1 MTRLTR
7 ITNPA
12 PTLAQEPE
20 FRIASHPPKV
30 DPVGVAP
37 STRAEMVAPLTR
49 AERVVPFTRA
59 DMLNADAPKLEVQDP
74 QSAVALPASM
84 SADRDGISF
93 TLMPDKT
100 AFHAAVDG
108 TVTSNFFD
116 GTTRIMSPTFDG
128 RVAGPFGEFTSTS
141 TTMMNGGH
149 SGGQTVS
156 NTYLTNTTGDLTGTA
171 YIGTSASTQISVNA
185 DGSRESTATS
195 TSGNI
200 ISVSRNLE
208 GSITSRAYVR
218 EGTADGGVST
228 TTQIAASGESQ
239 IIARAGDGTTLTQSI
254 GQDGNTSTLVVSPQ
268 GVQVSNQILG
278 TVVNTVQENVVVTVN
293 HDGTVGVVIADEG
306 VLKVNIDGTYQESEN
321 RSLATQTSPDGKSST
336 ISFNEG
342 STVTIYIDGSI
353 AVNTSEGFTVNSG
366 INGSAVVTSPDG
378 ICVTTTPSGQIVLAA
393 GDGTTFVAAVDG
405 YINVN
410 TVQGN
415 SLSVTPSGTITA
427 TDSDGCSL
435 TNTSD
440 GVIALAQSDGNTYL
454 QSADG
459 SFTISNQSGST
470 FTDYANGSSAVSI
483 PGGTTFSV
491 DPSGA
496 VSGNAP
502 GASYVSLPNGATAWN
517 TSNVA
522 SLKMDQGASIALS
535 GGVAYAVTADGV
547 GISHTYSPDGSVT
560 KFTFEDGSSIA
571 TTKNSA
577 EFIGADGTST
587 NVPVENWKNFE
598 GATNLVAELKSS
610 DCANF
615 EFNMSPDGV
624 FLIPDGNSGSIELG
638 LNAQLTWK
646 SFDGAIV
653 TAGSELQYSDPAGVV
668 FSLDPSGPS
677 SFNNGAGL
685 INNFDLSGASS
696 MQFMEK
702 CTLTVTPGGTTV
714 ISAGEG
720 DASFTIGVNGTVTAA
735 APDGTTIVASSDGT
749 TVVNDYASNTV
760 TTLVDGSTLIN
771 CDSGIAVVTSSVG
784 TTAIATQD
792 GATLVISP
800 DGTTSV
806 GTGDGV
812 SIVNTGDG
820 TTLTMMQ
827 GDVYVTNDQGTVLY
841 DEGVSVSL
849 PNGDTLSLSET
860 GAIVQASGTSSVE
873 ISRDATLQI
882 SINDQEAIR
891 VSDAGGFAW
900 SNEEGSTVAINPETF
915 SLEASFTFGIDIA
928 MTSEGYVN
936 VAMIDGSQ
944 ISMFE
949 DGSTLVVMSD
959 ATSVVVP
966 DGGGISISSS
976 DGTDV
981 EVSNDASITVTS
993 LLGDETESSAGAS
1006 SIDSAPVQI
1015 EADALLVEETSSLL
1029 SPEEQID
1036 IPSQAPVETVMSTFQ
1051 VSFASAEDS
1060 SGSDSEIL
1068 LEAVAEQE
1076 NPENSIEPTSD
1087 PE

>member
-1 MTRLTR
+1 MTRSTR
-7 ITNPA
+7 ITNQAPA
-12 PTLAQEPE
+12 LAKEPE
-20 FRIASHPPKV
+20 FGIASHPAK
-30 DPVGVAP
+30 
-37 STRAEMVAPLTR
+37 
-49 AERVVPFTRA
+49 VVPEATNPALRVHIL
-59 DMLNADAPKLEVQDP
+59 DEDLTKVPSRGVQDP
-74 QSAVALPASM
+74 QSAVALPGTM
-84 SADRDGISF
+84 SVDRDGISY

-108 TVTSNFFD
+108 TVTSYFFD
-116 GTTRIMSPTFDG
+116 GSTRIMPPTIDG
-128 RVAGPFGEFTSTS
+128 RSTS
-141 TTMMNGGH
+141 QTILSDGQQISNSYVTNAGGNLTASANISNG
-149 SGGQTVS
+149 
-156 NTYLTNTTGDLTGTA
+156 
-171 YIGTSASTQISVNA
+171 ASTQISVNV
-185 DGSRESTATS
+185 DGSRESKASSASGNTISVASNSDGSKTSTATAP
-195 TSGNI
+195 G
-200 ISVSRNLE
+200 R
-208 GSITSRAYVR
+208 
-218 EGTADGGVST
+218 VST
-228 TTQIAASGESQ
+228 TTQVGVAGDSQ

-254 GQDGNTSTLVVSPQ
+254 GQDGNTSTLVVSPK

-306 VLKVNIDGTYQESEN
+306 VLKVNTDGTYQESEN
-321 RSLATQTSPDGKSST
+321 RPLATQTSADGKSST

-378 ICVTTTPSGQIVLAA
+378 VCVTTTPSGQIVLAA
-393 GDGTTFVAAVDG
+393 GDGATFVAAVDG

-410 TVQGN
+410 TAQGH

-440 GVIALAQSDGNTYL
+440 GIIALGQSNGTTYL
-454 QSADG
+454 QSAEG
-459 SFTISNQSGST
+459 SFTISHQSGAT
-470 FTDYANGSSAVSI
+470 FTDLPNGSSAISI

-491 DPSGA
+491 DPLGA
-496 VSGNAP
+496 VSSNAP
-502 GASYVSLPNGATAWN
+502 GASYVSLPNGATAWTADKI
-517 TSNVA
+517 TS
-522 SLKMDQGASIALS
+522 SLQMGETKIALS

-571 TTKNSA
+571 TTRNSA
-577 EFIGADGTST
+577 EFLGADGTST
-587 NVPVENWKNFE
+587 SVPVENWKNFD
-598 GATNLVAELKSS
+598 GASNLVAGLTSS

-615 EFNMSPDGV
+615 EFKMSPDGA

-646 SFDGAIV
+646 SVDGAIV
-653 TAGSELQYSDPAGVV
+653 TAGSELQYSDPDGVV

-685 INNFDLSGASS
+685 INNFDSSGASS
-696 MQFMEK
+696 MQFMET

-735 APDGTTIVASSDGT
+735 APDGTTIVAGSDGT
-749 TVVNDYASNTV
+749 TVVNDYAGNSV

-771 CDSGIAVVTSSVG
+771 SDSGIAVVTSSVG
-784 TTAIATQD
+784 TTAIATHD

-812 SIVNTGDG
+812 SIVNTSDG

-841 DEGVSVSL
+841 DEGFSVSL

-860 GAIVQASGTSSVE
+860 GAFVQASGTSSVE
-873 ISRDATLQI
+873 INRNSTLQI
-882 SINDQEAIR
+882 SINDQETIR
-891 VSDAGGFAW
+891 VSDAGAFSW
-900 SNEEGSTVAINPETF
+900 SNAEGSTVAINPETF
-915 SLEASFTFGIDIA
+915 SLEASFTFGVDIA
-928 MTSEGYVN
+928 MTSEGYIN
-936 VAMIDGSQ
+936 VTTNDGSQ

-959 ATSVVVP
+959 STSVVVP

-981 EVSNDASITVTS
+981 EVSNDASLTVTS
-993 LLGDETESSAGAS
+993 LLGDETESSADAPS
-1006 SIDSAPVQI
+1006 LDSTPVQI
-1015 EADALLVEETSSLL
+1015 EVDAMLLPETSSLL
-1029 SPEEQID
+1029 PPNQQID
-1036 IPSQAPVETVMSTFQ
+1036 ISSQTPAETAMPTFQ
-1051 VSFASAEDS
+1051 MPVTASEDS

-1068 LEAVAEQE
+1068 LEAFAERE
-1076 NPENSIEPTSD
+1076 NPENSIEPTID

>member
-1 MTRLTR
+1 MTRLMRT
-7 ITNPA
+7 TTPA
-12 PTLAQEPE
+12 PALAKEPE
-20 FRIASHPPKV
+20 FGIASHPPKV
-30 DPVGVAP
+30 DSVGVAP
-37 STRAEMVAPLTR
+37 LM
-49 AERVVPFTRA
+49 RA
-59 DMLNADAPKLEVQDP
+59 DILKAESAGASRLEVQDP
-74 QSAVALPASM
+74 KGAVALPGSM
-84 SADRDGISF
+84 SVNRDGINY
-93 TLMPDKT
+93 TLMPDGT
-100 AFHAAVDG
+100 AIHAAVDG
-108 TVTSNFFD
+108 TVTSLYSD
-116 GTTRIMSPTFDG
+116 GSTRIMPPTIDG
-128 RVAGPFGEFTSTS
+128 RSTS
-141 TTMMNGGH
+141 QTILNGG
-149 SGGQTVS
+149 QQIS
-156 NTYLTNTTGDLTGTA
+156 NSYVTNAGGDLTASANISNG
-171 YIGTSASTQISVNA
+171 ASTQISVSV

-195 TSGNI
+195 ASGNI
-200 ISVSRNLE
+200 VSVLSNSD
-208 GSITSRAYVR
+208 GSKTS
-218 EGTADGGVST
+218 TATAPGGVST
-228 TTQIAASGESQ
+228 MTQVGINGDSQ

-254 GQDGNTSTLVVSPQ
+254 AQDGNTSTLVVSPY
-268 GVQVSNQILG
+268 GVQVSNQLLG

-321 RSLATQTSPDGKSST
+321 RPLAIQTSPDGKSST

-342 STVTIYIDGSI
+342 STVTIYVDGSI

-393 GDGTTFVAAVDG
+393 GDGATFVASVDG

-410 TVQGN
+410 TVQGH

-435 TNTSD
+435 TNTRD
-440 GVIALAQSDGNTYL
+440 GVIALGQSNGTTYL

-459 SFTISNQSGST
+459 SFTISNQSGAT
-470 FTDYANGSSAVSI
+470 FTDFANGSSAISI

-491 DPSGA
+491 DPLGA
-496 VSGNAP
+496 ISSNAP
-502 GASYVSLPNGATAWN
+502 SVSYVNLPNGTTAWN
-517 TSNVA
+517 TSTVA

-560 KFTFEDGSSIA
+560 KFAFEDGSSIA

-577 EFIGADGTST
+577 EFMDADGSSTS
-587 NVPVENWKNFE
+587 VPVENWKNFD
-598 GATNLVAELKSS
+598 GVSNLVAGLISS

-615 EFNMSPDGV
+615 EFEMSPDGA
-624 FLIPDGNSGSIELG
+624 FLIPDGNSGSLELG

-646 SFDGAIV
+646 SFDGATV
-653 TAGSELQYSDPAGVV
+653 TAGSELQYSDQAGVV

-685 INNFDLSGASS
+685 INNFDSSGASS

-735 APDGTTIVASSDGT
+735 APDGTTIVAGSDGT
-749 TVVNDYASNTV
+749 TVVNDYAGNSV

-771 CDSGIAVVTSSVG
+771 CESGIAVVASSVG
-784 TTAIATQD
+784 TTAIATHD

-820 TTLTMMQ
+820 TTLTMIQ

-841 DEGVSVSL
+841 DEGFSVSL
-849 PNGDTLSLSET
+849 PNGDTLSLSDT
-860 GAIVQASGTSSVE
+860 GAFVQASGTSSVQ

-882 SINDQEAIR
+882 SINDLETIR
-891 VSDAGGFAW
+891 VSDAGGFSW

-915 SLEASFTFGIDIA
+915 SLEASFAFGVDIA

-981 EVSNDASITVTS
+981 EVTNDASLTVTA
-993 LLGDETESSAGAS
+993 LLGDESENAAEVPTLDSSQ
-1006 SIDSAPVQI
+1006 VQI
-1015 EADALLVEETSSLL
+1015 EADAMLVPETNSPQEFSSGTDPLN
-1029 SPEEQID
+1029 SPE
-1036 IPSQAPVETVMSTFQ
+1036 F
-1051 VSFASAEDS
+1051 
-1060 SGSDSEIL
+1060 
-1068 LEAVAEQE
+1068 VAEQE
-1076 NPENSIEPTSD
+1076 NREIPTESTPEPESSIED
-1087 PE
+1087 G